1 MSPLKFF
8 RGSFFPH
15 PAPKKT
21 ERSDKVYMTVIL
33 KLGGLRQ
40 GDLKFQDNLNYILK
54 SALIKNKDRRL
65 GMVVHAFS
73 SPTLET
79 EAGGFRPACST

>member
-15 PAPKKT
+15 PPPKKP
-21 ERSDKVYMTVIL
+21 ESSDKVYMTVIL
-33 KLGGLRQ
+33 KLRGLRQ
-40 GDLKFQDNLNYILK
+40 GGLKFQGNLNYILK

-65 GMVVHAFS
+65 GMVMHAFS
-73 SPTLET
+73 PPTLET
-79 EAGGFRPACST
+79 EAGRFRPTWST